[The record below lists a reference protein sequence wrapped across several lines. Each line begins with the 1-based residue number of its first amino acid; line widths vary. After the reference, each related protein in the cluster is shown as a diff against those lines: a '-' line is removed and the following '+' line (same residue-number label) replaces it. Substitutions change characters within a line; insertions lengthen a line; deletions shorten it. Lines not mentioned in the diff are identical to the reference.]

1 MSNQDTKM
9 EQFYAKSYQ
18 ARYGDENRYFA
29 NADGKWEWEHLGEL
43 CVDKGRIE
51 AYLSAEERLER
62 GVDSWKITKTNKL
75 SEDEWAELEEELGVE
90 VKTDHSPKVVW
101 DSNDPYLI
109 KKGQSKEA
117 CLSCC
122 KIAVLRMCP
131 NGFELVCGGCF
142 SVASKHKERMRKIAE
157 MEEYKKE
164 RGLV

>member
-1 MSNQDTKM
+1 MSNQKSNM

-51 AYLSAEERLER
+51 AYLSAE
-62 GVDSWKITKTNKL
+62 GVDSWIITKTNKL
-75 SEDEWAELEEELGVE
+75 NEDEWAELEEELGVE
-90 VKTDHSPKVVW
+90 VETDHSPKVVW

-131 NGFELVCGGCF
+131 NGFELVCGRCF

-157 MEEYKKE
+157 MEQYKKE
-164 RGLV
+164 MGLV